1 MLTGTVPAELGLM
14 FKLQTLELEENLLTG
29 TMPDDLCLNR
39 APQGLLE
46 TLESD
51 CGGTA
56 PEVLCE
62 CCTCCENCLPSLGR
76 TATMSRTSDQLDLEF
91 DP

>member
-1 MLTGTVPAELGLM
+1 MLLEFSLNVQFQTSVRLWLYDNMLTGTIPAELGLM

-51 CGGTA
+51 CGGTEA
-56 PEVLCE
+56 PI
-62 CCTCCENCLPSLGR
+62 
-76 TATMSRTSDQLDLEF
+76 DLF
-91 DP
+91 FLFYS